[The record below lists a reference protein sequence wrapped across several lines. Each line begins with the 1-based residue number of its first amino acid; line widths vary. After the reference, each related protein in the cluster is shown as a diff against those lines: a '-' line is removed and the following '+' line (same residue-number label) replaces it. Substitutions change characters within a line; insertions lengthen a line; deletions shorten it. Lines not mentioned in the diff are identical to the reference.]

1 MRRTYDEIRDDYMI
15 TYDNYYQ
22 ISPEKDS
29 ARYTTI
35 VENVLD
41 PMIRSMAGDEA
52 LDLQNA
58 DLSKAAE
65 NFLLSGGM
73 KTEAIDALKAKIME

>member
-1 MRRTYDEIRDDYMI
+1 
-15 TYDNYYQ
+15 
-22 ISPEKDS
+22 
-29 ARYTTI
+29 
-35 VENVLD
+35 
-41 PMIRSMAGDEA
+41 MIRSMAGDEA